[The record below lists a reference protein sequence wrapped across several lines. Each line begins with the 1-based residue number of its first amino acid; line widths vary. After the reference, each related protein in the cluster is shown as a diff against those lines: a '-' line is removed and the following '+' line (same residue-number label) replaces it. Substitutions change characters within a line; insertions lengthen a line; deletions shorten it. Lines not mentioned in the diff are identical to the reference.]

1 MSRLLHIA
9 EREVK
14 RVQTKHE
21 EINGTEELHIYLDW
35 GRDSKPDLRLLTT
48 VSVPRH
54 IAREMRTKHND

>member
-21 EINGTEELHIYLDW
+21 EINGTEDVNVYLDW
-35 GRDSKPDLRLLTT
+35 GRDGEQRLELLT
-48 VSVPRH
+48 VIKNVPKR
-54 IAREMRTKHND
+54 IARELHSKK